1 MSADAQERGSRI
13 SARWRIVGWIVL
25 TTAIAL
31 LAVVVTMRSL
41 LQGQVDQ
48 AADAGIVQ
56 EVEEFRTSSPNSL
69 RWYLSRESTSHASTA
84 SLHRTANTEFK

>member
-1 MSADAQERGSRI
+1 MSADAQERGSRV
-13 SARWRIVGWIVL
+13 SARWRIVGWIGL
-25 TTAIAL
+25 TTAMAL

-56 EVEEFRTSSPNSL
+56 EVEEFRTFVDEGVMFGTPSFCATK
-69 RWYLSRESTSHASTA
+69 RA
-84 SLHRTANTEFK
+84 

>member
-1 MSADAQERGSRI
+1 MSADAQERGSRV

-56 EVEEFRTSSPNSL
+56 EVEEFRTFVDEGVDLSL
-69 RWYLSRESTSHASTA
+69 IHI
-84 SLHRTANTEFK
+84 